1 MSKTIDLNKP
11 QTFYYIGYYAEE
23 GSLCREFGTPYFPSK
38 ESAKLYAE
46 EKNIYISEDS
56 EYGLNVH
63 FKIREYKFKPFEYY
77 GKI

>member
-23 GSLCREFGTPYFPSK
+23 GSLCRQTPYFPSK
-38 ESAKLYAE
+38 ESCKLYAE
-46 EKNIYISEDS
+46 EKGIEICEDS
-56 EYGLNVH
+56 DRLYDDFLNM
-63 FKIREYKFKPFEYY
+63 IREYKFKPFEYY